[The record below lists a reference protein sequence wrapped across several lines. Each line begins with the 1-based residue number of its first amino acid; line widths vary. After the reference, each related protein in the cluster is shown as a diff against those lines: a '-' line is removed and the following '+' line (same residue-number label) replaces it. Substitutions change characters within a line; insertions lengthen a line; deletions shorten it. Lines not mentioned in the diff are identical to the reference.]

1 MEVLEIRPARVS
13 AALVAIGDMLVSS
26 PIGENGPRPSR
37 WIGAV
42 TEHVIVEEEPSGRK
56 VDDPAAWRKWRV
68 GRVDGTS
75 VETAVIPADGWV
87 WVHLPIVDGPVGP
100 APIGGAITSGLE
112 KRAAELDG
120 PLSLVEPIPS
130 EAGPARDAWL
140 AARGWA
146 SYEEWASR

>member
-42 TEHVIVEEEPSGRK
+42 TEHVIVEDEK
-56 VDDPAAWRKWRV
+56 VPADWRVWRV

-75 VETAVIPADGWV
+75 TETAKIPADGWV
-87 WVHLPIVDGPVGP
+87 WVHLPVVD
-100 APIGGAITSGLE
+100 A
-112 KRAAELDG
+112 
-120 PLSLVEPIPS
+120 
-130 EAGPARDAWL
+130 
-140 AARGWA
+140 
-146 SYEEWASR
+146 